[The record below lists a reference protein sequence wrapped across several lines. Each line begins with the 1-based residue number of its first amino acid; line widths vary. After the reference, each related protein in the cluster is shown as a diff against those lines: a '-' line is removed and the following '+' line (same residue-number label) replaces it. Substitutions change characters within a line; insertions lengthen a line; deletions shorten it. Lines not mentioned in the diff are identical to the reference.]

1 MAFRFSRSCVTV
13 FARIAAVAS
22 VALSSALAVAA
33 PSAQD
38 RERARTFMDLGDDKA
53 AAGDLEGA
61 LKAYQAADG
70 IMGVPTTGLEVGRA
84 LEKLGRLIEAR
95 DAFVRVARFPREA
108 G

>member
-1 MAFRFSRSCVTV
+1 MAFHSLRRRV
-13 FARIAAVAS
+13 FAWLRACSFVM
-22 VALSSALAVAA
+22 LSSALAVAA

-38 RERARTFMDLGDDKA
+38 RERARGFMDLGDDKT

-70 IMGVPTTGLEVGRA
+70 IMGVPTTGLEVARA

-95 DAFVRVARFPREA
+95 DACVRVTRFPRDA